1 MRCTLGLDENWE
13 LVVGYAARTLD
24 PRTQASFEQHLKS
37 CQACSKTV
45 AVHQAVWDALDES
58 QAVSVSPD
66 FDRKLQARIAHQQV
80 GWWLRSWY
88 AAVPVAAACVVFG
101 VSLWLNHPQRVEVA
115 APALSQVQDSQQLLP
130 QPSPQPPP
138 QPPPQVDKLEHALD
152 DMDMLGQLSAGNVQ
166 GKAGSASPI

>member
-37 CQACSKTV
+37 CQACSETV
-45 AVHQAVWDALDES
+45 AVQRAVWDALDES
-58 QAVSVSPD
+58 PAVSVSPD
-66 FDRKLQARIAHQQV
+66 FDRRLQSRIAHQWQV

-101 VSLWLNHPQRVEVA
+101 VSLWLNHPQRVEVVT
-115 APALSQVQDSQQLLP
+115 PALSQLQDSQRPLL
-130 QPSPQPPP
+130 QI
-138 QPPPQVDKLEHALD
+138 DKLEHALD
-152 DMDMLGQLSAGNVQ
+152 DMDMLGQLSAGIASE
-166 GKAGSASPI
+166 KAGKASPI